1 MEFGIFL
8 NGYIPGPAAHDTWSE
23 HTALMRETEYTIL
36 ADRHNWK
43 YAWFGEHHSLTEYS
57 HLSASEVFIGYCAHA
72 TERIHLGSAIVS
84 LPPVKDHPVR
94 VAERAAMLDH
104 LTNQRYEFGTGRG
117 AGSHEVATFGIMD
130 TNETKA
136 MWDEVIREIPRMWE
150 QRDYEFD
157 GESLHGAVRRTTS
170 CRSRT
175 ARGTRRCGWR
185 AATRRRSPRPARS
198 ASARS
203 RSTSSRSTT

>member
-1 MEFGIFL
+1 
-8 NGYIPGPAAHDTWSE
+8 
-23 HTALMRETEYTIL
+23 MRETEYTIH
-36 ADRHNWK
+36 ADQHNWK
-43 YAWFGEHHSLTEYS
+43 YAWFGEHHALTEYS
-57 HLSASEVFIGYCAHA
+57 HMSAPEVVHGLLARTRPSAS
-72 TERIHLGSAIVS
+72 TSASGIVS

-104 LTNQRYEFGTGRG
+104 LTDGRYEFGTGRG
-117 AGSHEVATFGIMD
+117 AGSHEVASFDIMD

-150 QRDYEFD
+150 QHDYTFEGDHFTRAD
-157 GESLHGAVRRTTS
+157 SAQHPA
-170 CRSRT
+170 RSRT
-175 ARGTRRCGWR
+175 ARGTRRSGWR
-185 AATRRRSPRPARS
+185 AATRPRSPRPARS